1 MTNVVFSL
9 NNCLSNTFYSKVFV
23 TPMNSPMVYSGSVI
37 VSDTVNFILTAQNP
51 SNTLSLV
58 PNSYLIRAIG
68 QSVNNEFYIIVPELN
83 GGSINASTI
92 ITGSVPINTLLTMSF
107 AVSSSYAN
115 TASYANTS
123 SYIIGGGLITG
134 NTYTI
139 TSSWSNKAISSSY
152 ALTAS
157 FAPSSYTLPS
167 SITASFSGSLTG
179 SVLGT
184 SSYSNTSSVSVSAS
198 YAPSSYVLPTN
209 ITASFTG
216 SLTGSVLGTSSWS
229 NNSTSASY
237 SLSGS
242 FVTSASYAP
251 LVLPTTINTTS
262 SWSNNSLT
270 ASYVSSSNIKGNII
284 SASYALTSS
293 FATSASY
300 APNTGGT
307 SLTTGSTYPITSSWS
322 LSSSYIDAG
331 NVNGTVVS
339 ASYALSASY
348 APPVA
353 GGALGG
359 SGTSNYIPVWIDALD
374 FGDSNIYTDGT
385 NTAFNDTAF
394 DGTAPEMLRVRGAT
408 YNIISGYANL
418 NSYVQLNVKNVN
430 SGANAS
436 ADIVATNNSGNEFGN
451 YIDMGINILLCPE
464 LLAS

>member
-1 MTNVVFSL
+1 M
-9 NNCLSNTFYSKVFV
+9 
-23 TPMNSPMVYSGSVI
+23 
-37 VSDTVNFILTAQNP
+37 
-51 SNTLSLV
+51 
-58 PNSYLIRAIG
+58 
-68 QSVNNEFYIIVPELN
+68 
-83 GGSINASTI
+83 
-92 ITGSVPINTLLTMSF
+92 
-107 AVSSSYAN
+107 
-115 TASYANTS
+115 
-123 SYIIGGGLITG
+123 
-134 NTYTI
+134 
-139 TSSWSNKAISSSY
+139 
-152 ALTAS
+152 
-157 FAPSSYTLPS
+157 
-167 SITASFSGSLTG
+167 
-179 SVLGT
+179 
-184 SSYSNTSSVSVSAS
+184 
-198 YAPSSYVLPTN
+198 
-209 ITASFTG
+209 
-216 SLTGSVLGTSSWS
+216 
-229 NNSTSASY
+229 
-237 SLSGS
+237 SGS

-451 YIDMGINILLCPE
+451 YIDMGINSSQFNGYIGLQNDAYLYATGSNFYVGNVTVGGILGLFAGGSTNTASVV
-464 LLAS
+464 LLSNGNFGIGTPNPINVLQVQGNVSASSYTGSVLGTSSYAISASYAPNIGGGGLSGGTNNYIPLWSGPTSLTSSILSQSNNTMSMVGTLRVSGSILNNGVNIKALMIAYSIVL